1 MEDGRQKRLSFTP
14 QTLGCSV
21 YFSRDEVE
29 QRAIESHPWFGDKVF
44 LRETID
50 EEKMAEEARKK
61 EEQNTKKAESDIV
74 THKVTSLSDAKDYLA
89 ERFGIS
95 RSRLRTKAAIMSSAK
110 EHGVILEGLD

>member
-14 QTLGCSV
+14 QTLGGSV

-44 LRETID
+44 LREAID